1 MWTDPIVDEL
11 HKIRLA
17 HVEKFD
23 YDLRAVFNDLKK
35 HEKKNRD
42 RVVSPP
48 IKRRLPMV
56 KTSEFGKVR
65 QGRTKSTEYT
75 GAL

>member
-35 HEKKNRD
+35 HEKKNRN
-42 RVVSPP
+42 RVVSLP
-48 IKRRLPMV
+48 IKRRLPTI
-56 KTSEFGKVR
+56 KTSEFR
-65 QGRTKSTEYT
+65 RIRWGRPKSTEYAAT
-75 GAL
+75 L